1 MIKLLIAGYESQTV
15 NYRSAFSRLGAG
27 TLSLGKAPWETA
39 DPPSGGQLSGGLS
52 SSSVKFRPDADS
64 LACLC
69 DGLVL
74 PGGGDIAPSLF
85 HCQPKGSRN
94 IDEAL
99 DRFQLALLHSFL
111 RAGKPVLGICKGLQI
126 INVAFGGTII
136 QDLNPS
142 SLAVHAWDG
151 HDRIHATRAPRDSFP
166 FRLYGPHPMV
176 NSAHHQAAGSI
187 GSGLRVA
194 QYAEDFVVE
203 ALYHEKLPVLAVQ
216 WHPERMCFSHA
227 RNDTGDGSLLL
238 KYFLSLF

>member
-15 NYRSAFSRLGAG
+15 NYRNAFSMLGVR
-27 TLSLGKAPWETA
+27 TLSLGARPGEPASNTM
-39 DPPSGGQLSGGLS
+39 S
-52 SSSVKFRPDADS
+52 SSFPETFHDADS

-85 HCQPKGSRN
+85 RCQNIGSRN

-136 QDLNPS
+136 QNLNPS
-142 SLAVHAWDG
+142 SLDIHAWDKK
-151 HDRIHATRAPRDSFP
+151 DRIHATKAPKGSFP
-166 FRLYGPHPMV
+166 FHLYGPRPVV

-187 GSGLRVA
+187 GNGLRVA

-203 ALYHEKLPVLAVQ
+203 ALYHEKMPVLGVQ
-216 WHPERMCFSHA
+216 WHPERMCFAHA
-227 RNDTGDGSLLL
+227 RQDTGDGSLLL